1 MIISKEGG
9 LGLRKVA
16 MNADSSYNVS
26 VKVTQPLIG
35 KIIQQSD
42 ELPTVDEVQEAKS
55 AAISENKTREKECKD
70 NIKTSQDPKTQRII
84 EQLSEPGASSWLG
97 ALPIESH
104 GFNLT
109 KGEFQDALAIRY
121 NRHIKNMPSECPCG
135 QLFDLTHALNCHRG
149 GFVNARHDNIR
160 DFECTLLK
168 SIKRDVESEPPLKP
182 VTNKTGYIATANLE
196 DGARL
201 DVRAR
206 GFWRD
211 GQNAFFDVRVTNADC
226 ASQQNSSVKAVLRK
240 HENLKKNEYNRRVM
254 EVEHGT
260 FTPLIFTTTGV
271 MGHECSIYHKN
282 LAEKISQKKNERYSD
297 IMRYL
302 RVKLSYLALKSSLLC
317 LRGSRTVSKVNGVDS
332 DFGMALHDLGL

>member
-1 MIISKEGG
+1 M
-9 LGLRKVA
+9 
-16 MNADSSYNVS
+16 
-26 VKVTQPLIG
+26 
-35 KIIQQSD
+35 
-42 ELPTVDEVQEAKS
+42 
-55 AAISENKTREKECKD
+55 
-70 NIKTSQDPKTQRII
+70 
-84 EQLSEPGASSWLG
+84 
-97 ALPIESH
+97 
-104 GFNLT
+104 
-109 KGEFQDALAIRY
+109 
-121 NRHIKNMPSECPCG
+121 
-135 QLFDLTHALNCHRG
+135 
-149 GFVNARHDNIR
+149 NARHDNIR